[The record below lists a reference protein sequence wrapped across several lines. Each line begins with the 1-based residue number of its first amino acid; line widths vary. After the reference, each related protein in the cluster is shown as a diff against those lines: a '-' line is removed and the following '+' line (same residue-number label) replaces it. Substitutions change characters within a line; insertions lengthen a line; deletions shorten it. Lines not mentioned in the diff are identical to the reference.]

1 MSRIVVFGLDNVA
14 VGEFTATCNR
24 GWILLG
30 NPGVSDG
37 GQTTVT
43 VPDDVAIQPWL
54 QLGRMVLVERPPL
67 PSWVG
72 VIDTPW
78 QAMLPVEI
86 TLYNAEYLFA
96 LRAIER
102 SVAINAPIS
111 DIVKEMIRI
120 ANDQEMMFVALGN
133 SGNIQTLYNKAI
145 AQRNIWDQM
154 IKLLE
159 ETGQEMIF
167 RHEMNSRRQL
177 YLYADVGPGMGLDTG
192 FLLHDRDQSSV
203 QANMTVID
211 AKVNGKII
219 NRVIGVS
226 GQSTEEAQLQTN
238 ILEDQDS
245 QDVFRTRSEIVSFRD
260 VAELSTL
267 TQYTQIYLDSYK
279 RPFLD
284 LTVDAMNIGDTFANL
299 RLGNRLLAHAAN
311 VYLPGGVRG
320 WSGSVRILAMA
331 FDETKDTVR
340 MTLRGIL

>member
-14 VGEFTATCNR
+14 VGEFTASCNR

-37 GQTTVT
+37 GETTVT
-43 VPDDVAIQPWL
+43 IPDDVAVQPWL

-67 PSWVG
+67 PAWVG

-78 QAMLPVEI
+78 RATLPVEI

-96 LRAIER
+96 LRAAER
-102 SVAINAPIS
+102 TTSINGPIS
-111 DIVKEMIRI
+111 DVIKEMIRI
-120 ANDQEMMFVALGN
+120 VNEQEMTFLSPGN
-133 SGNIQTLYNKAI
+133 SGDIQTSFAKAI
-145 AQRNIWDQM
+145 EQGNLWDQA

-159 ETGQEMIF
+159 ESGQELIL
-167 RHEMNSRRQL
+167 RPELNSRRQL
-177 YLYADVGPGMGLDTG
+177 YLYADVGPGLGADTG
-192 FLLHDRDQSSV
+192 FMLHDGHPNP
-203 QANMTVID
+203 NMTVID
-211 AKVNGKII
+211 ANVNGSIK

-238 ILEDQDS
+238 VLEDQDS
-245 QDVFRTRSEIVSFRD
+245 QDIFRTRSEVVQFRN
-260 VAELSTL
+260 VTELSTL
-267 TQYTQIYLDSYK
+267 TQYAQAYLDSYK

-284 LTVDAMNIGDTFANL
+284 LTVDAMNVGETFANL
-299 RLGNRLLAHAAN
+299 RLGNRLLAHAAD

-320 WSGSVRILAMA
+320 WRGSVRILAMA
-331 FDETKDTVR
+331 YNELQDTVR